1 MSNFTPR
8 LTVPDPDDLR
18 WIKVESGGYNQCIYG
33 AYGPPSVL
41 PNCTGYVH
49 GRAMEI
55 AGVNSDTLGLSFG
68 DACEYYS
75 GSSPDWV
82 QSSEPSLGAIACYYQ
97 ISTGWAPGHVAVVEE
112 IIDADTVVI
121 SESNYS
127 TLPGTYFR
135 TWTIRREWN
144 WSPFPDPSDYLVS
157 FQGFLTNPYVQP
169 EPPAPSGKGKYAILL
184 LAGKRKRRDQ
194 NGRIKRNSD
203 LI

>member
-8 LTVPDPDDLR
+8 LTRPDPDDLR

-49 GRAMEI
+49 GRCMEI
-55 AGVNSDTLGLSFG
+55 AGINSDTMGLSFG
-68 DACEYYS
+68 DAVDYYTGCS
-75 GSSPDWV
+75 ADWE
-82 QSSEPSLGAIACYYQ
+82 QSSEPSLGAVACYRQ
-97 ISTGWAPGHVAVVEE
+97 IGGDGHPGHVAIVEE

-127 TLPGTYFR
+127 YDPAAFFR
-135 TWTIRREWN
+135 TWTIRREWG
-144 WSPFPDPSDYLVS
+144 WTPFSNPSDYLVS

-169 EPPAPSGKGKYAILL
+169 EPPAPSGNGKYAILFV
-184 LAGKRKRRDQ
+184 AGKRKRRE
-194 NGRIKRNSD
+194 NGRIKRNSG
-203 LI
+203 II